1 VKRHETRH
9 WATVYRGPLVIH
21 AAQKLA
27 TNLDDDLAELL
38 IDEFGSGWVSELPRG
53 RMLGTVRLADCRA
66 TEVIDPDTLDRLCG
80 DWTPGRFAWR
90 LEEPKLFT
98 HAPRVIGRPPK
109 TSTESAEARAAVS
122 PIASSSRRR
131 RRRRWTA
138 AECSRSATLRLTR
151 DSCIC

>member
-98 HAPRVIGRPPK
+98 HAPRVIGRQGFFNWHDPAFLP
-109 TSTESAEARAAVS
+109 AEPEAAR
-122 PIASSSRRR
+122 
-131 RRRRWTA
+131 
-138 AECSRSATLRLTR
+138 LL
-151 DSCIC
+151 